1 MLKAELLQNY
11 DEKIKFDYETGLIL
25 QNVPWS
31 MEIVFQI
38 WKLGCNQSLFNV

>member
-31 MEIVFQI
+31 NRNCISNLETR
-38 WKLGCNQSLFNV
+38 LQSKSF